1 MATLAAARDVSS
13 PLGRWRASARR
24 EPLHPSLSA
33 SDSRQ
38 HDSGGSAGDGEERR
52 HRPSRRERGKDQ
64 SRRVGLSAGLRP
76 HDGAAGNYGVPLQ
89 VRDVSG
95 LGARLGLLPAV
106 RMDHSENNARP
117 RVRSLSSLGCEGSKR
132 IQTGEPPEIGVSIV
146 YFTGDPSSTLELR
159 VSRQASLDVVS
170 RNAVQISWRKERPS
184 PAASSNGRLADPTL
198 LKNVV
203 IPDILGT
210 QWRN

>member
-1 MATLAAARDVSS
+1 MAVSS

-95 LGARLGLLPAV
+95 LGARHGLLPAV

-117 RVRSLSSLGCEGSKR
+117 RVRSLSSLGCESSKR
-132 IQTGEPPEIGVSIV
+132 IQTGEPNSFQTKI
-146 YFTGDPSSTLELR
+146 
-159 VSRQASLDVVS
+159 Q
-170 RNAVQISWRKERPS
+170 
-184 PAASSNGRLADPTL
+184 GRLVNASARRSFVPSLRAIHKKARCFRVTL
-198 LKNVV
+198 FSASACGENGWYLTETCPAKAGRA
-203 IPDILGT
+203 ICT
-210 QWRN
+210 K

>member
-1 MATLAAARDVSS
+1 MAVSS

-95 LGARLGLLPAV
+95 LGARHGLLPAV

-117 RVRSLSSLGCEGSKR
+117 RVRSLSSLGCESSKR
-132 IQTGEPPEIGVSIV
+132 IQTGEPNELATNSRSFWLAARCPGLAGNGQYCGETVALWYGNIAHRSKPDAPLSHSWATFSVSPTGRALLVNGSAGTSFVIGPESQ
-146 YFTGDPSSTLELR
+146 D
-159 VSRQASLDVVS
+159 
-170 RNAVQISWRKERPS
+170 
-184 PAASSNGRLADPTL
+184 
-198 LKNVV
+198 
-203 IPDILGT
+203 
-210 QWRN
+210 